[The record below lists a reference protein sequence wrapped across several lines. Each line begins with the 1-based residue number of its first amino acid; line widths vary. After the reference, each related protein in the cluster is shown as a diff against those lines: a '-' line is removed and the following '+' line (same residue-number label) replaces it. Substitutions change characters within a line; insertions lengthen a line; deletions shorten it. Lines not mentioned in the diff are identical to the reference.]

1 MNEKQAD
8 AMLKSLKRIE
18 SFLEAIDWKL
28 WNFHQKVIGES
39 ATTETANTSTTNEDD
54 ETEQLA
60 AVISTPKKATAE
72 ETKKPVANVGYPTIE
87 KWN

>member
-28 WNFHQKVIGES
+28 WNFHQKVIGEGTPEAD
-39 ATTETANTSTTNEDD
+39 ATDEDE

-60 AVISTPKKATAE
+60 AVIESPKKVTAA
-72 ETKKPVANVGYPTIE
+72 ETKKPAAVPGYPTIE

>member
-18 SFLEAIDWKL
+18 NFLEAIDWKV
-28 WNFHQKVIGES
+28 WQFHQKILGEG
-39 ATTETANTSTTNEDD
+39 TTSESDSSSSEDE

-60 AVISTPKKATAE
+60 AVIETPKKAVAPKE
-72 ETKKPVANVGYPTIE
+72 AAKPVAVPGYPTIE

>member
-1 MNEKQAD
+1 MNDKQAD

-28 WNFHQKVIGES
+28 WNFHQKVIG
-39 ATTETANTSTTNEDD
+39 AGTNEAEELTSEDE

-60 AVISTPKKATAE
+60 AVIESPKKAVAA
-72 ETKKPVANVGYPTIE
+72 ETKKPAAVPGYPTIE

>member
-39 ATTETANTSTTNEDD
+39 PATENETPTSEDE

-60 AVISTPKKATAE
+60 AVIDTPKVKSTSDA
-72 ETKKPVANVGYPTIE
+72 KKPTAPIPGYPTIE

>member
-28 WNFHQKVIGES
+28 WNFHQKVIGEG
-39 ATTETANTSTTNEDD
+39 TTAEADTASNEDE

-60 AVISTPKKATAE
+60 AVIDTPKAKPAA
-72 ETKKPVANVGYPTIE
+72 ETKKPAAVPGYPTIE

>member
-28 WNFHQKVIGES
+28 WNFHQKVIGEGT
-39 ATTETANTSTTNEDD
+39 TTESVSTNEDE

-60 AVISTPKKATAE
+60 AVIDTPKRAVE
-72 ETKKPVANVGYPTIE
+72 ETKKSAVNVGYPTIE

>member
-28 WNFHQKVIGES
+28 WNFHQKVIGEDT
-39 ATTETANTSTTNEDD
+39 ATDKETVSNEDE

-60 AVISTPKKATAE
+60 AVIESPKKAVAT
-72 ETKKPVANVGYPTIE
+72 ETKKPAAVPGYPTIE

>member
-28 WNFHQKVIGES
+28 WNFHQKVIGDGTAE
-39 ATTETANTSTTNEDD
+39 TETASSEDE

-60 AVISTPKKATAE
+60 AVIEAPKKAVTA
-72 ETKKPVANVGYPTIE
+72 ETKKPAAVPGYPTIE

>member
-28 WNFHQKVIGES
+28 WNFHQKVIGEGT
-39 ATTETANTSTTNEDD
+39 TTETETVSNEDE

-60 AVISTPKKATAE
+60 AVIESPKKAVVT

>member
-39 ATTETANTSTTNEDD
+39 DTTDAGAQTNEDD

-60 AVISTPKKATAE
+60 AVIDTPKAKPAG
-72 ETKKPVANVGYPTIE
+72 ETKKPSSSVGYPTIE

>member
-1 MNEKQAD
+1 MNDKQAD

-28 WNFHQKVIGES
+28 WTFHQKAMG
-39 ATTETANTSTTNEDD
+39 TTVASDEEGSPEDE

-60 AVISTPKKATAE
+60 AVIDAPKAKSVAENKKTAGG
-72 ETKKPVANVGYPTIE
+72 VGYPTIE
-87 KWN
+87 KWS

>member
-28 WNFHQKVIGES
+28 WNFHQKVIGEGTT
-39 ATTETANTSTTNEDD
+39 AETETASNEDE

-60 AVISTPKKATAE
+60 AVIDTPKAKPAAE
-72 ETKKPVANVGYPTIE
+72 VKKPAGGVGYPTIE

>member
-28 WNFHQKVIGES
+28 WNFHQKVIGEGT
-39 ATTETANTSTTNEDD
+39 ATENEVASNEDE

-60 AVISTPKKATAE
+60 AVIETPKKAVAPKE
-72 ETKKPVANVGYPTIE
+72 AAKPVAVPGYPTIE

>member
-28 WNFHQKVIGES
+28 WNFHQKVIGEGTP
-39 ATTETANTSTTNEDD
+39 AENETPTSEDE

-60 AVISTPKKATAE
+60 AVIDTPKARPAS
-72 ETKKPVANVGYPTIE
+72 ETKKSAAAIPGYPTIE

>member
-28 WNFHQKVIGES
+28 WNFHQKVIGEGIAS
-39 ATTETANTSTTNEDD
+39 ESDVQTNEDE

-60 AVISTPKKATAE
+60 AVIETPKKAVATE
-72 ETKKPVANVGYPTIE
+72 NKKPAAVPGYPTIE

>member
-28 WNFHQKVIGES
+28 WNFHQKVIGDG
-39 ATTETANTSTTNEDD
+39 TSNNEDIVSSED
-54 ETEQLA
+54 EETEQLA
-60 AVISTPKKATAE
+60 AVIETPKKAVAPK
-72 ETKKPVANVGYPTIE
+72 ETTKPAAVPGYPTIE

>member
-1 MNEKQAD
+1 MNDKQAD

-28 WNFHQKVIGES
+28 WNFHQKVIGEG
-39 ATTETANTSTTNEDD
+39 TTAETEAGSSEDE

-60 AVISTPKKATAE
+60 AVIDTPKAKPAG
-72 ETKKPVANVGYPTIE
+72 ETKKPSSSVGYPTIE

>member
-28 WNFHQKVIGES
+28 WNFHQKVIGTG
-39 ATTETANTSTTNEDD
+39 TTETDDLTSEDE

-60 AVISTPKKATAE
+60 AVIESPKKAPAAE
-72 ETKKPVANVGYPTIE
+72 PKKSAAVVPGYPTIE

>member
-1 MNEKQAD
+1 MNDKQAD

-28 WNFHQKVIGES
+28 WTFHQKAMG
-39 ATTETANTSTTNEDD
+39 TNVASDEEASLEDE

-60 AVISTPKKATAE
+60 AVIDTPKSKPVS
-72 ETKKPVANVGYPTIE
+72 ETKKSAGGVGYRTIE
-87 KWN
+87 KWS

>member
-28 WNFHQKVIGES
+28 WNFHQKVLGDGTGTES
-39 ATTETANTSTTNEDD
+39 VNSTTSEDE

-60 AVISTPKKATAE
+60 AVIESPKAKPVE
-72 ETKKPVANVGYPTIE
+72 ETKKVSANVGYPTIE

>member
-1 MNEKQAD
+1 MNDKQAD

-28 WNFHQKVIGES
+28 WNFHQKVIG
-39 ATTETANTSTTNEDD
+39 AGTTEADTTTDEDE

-60 AVISTPKKATAE
+60 AVIESPKKAPAS
-72 ETKKPVANVGYPTIE
+72 ETKKSVAAVPGYPTIE

>member
-28 WNFHQKVIGES
+28 WNFHQKVIGEGT
-39 ATTETANTSTTNEDD
+39 TTEAETVNSEDE

-60 AVISTPKKATAE
+60 AVIESPKKAVAT
-72 ETKKPVANVGYPTIE
+72 ETKKPAAVPGYPTIE

>member
-28 WNFHQKVIGES
+28 WNFHQKVIGEGS
-39 ATTETANTSTTNEDD
+39 NLESDSLTNEDE

-60 AVISTPKKATAE
+60 AVIETPKKAVAQKE
-72 ETKKPVANVGYPTIE
+72 ATKPAAVPGYPTIE

>member
-28 WNFHQKVIGES
+28 WNFHQKVIGEGTTS
-39 ATTETANTSTTNEDD
+39 ETETASSEDE

-60 AVISTPKKATAE
+60 AVIDTPKAKPAA
-72 ETKKPVANVGYPTIE
+72 ETKKPTANVGYPTIE

>member
-28 WNFHQKVIGES
+28 WNFHQKVLGDGT
-39 ATTETANTSTTNEDD
+39 TTESVSTNEDE

-60 AVISTPKKATAE
+60 AVIDTPKAKPVE
-72 ETKKPVANVGYPTIE
+72 ETKKPAVNVGYPTIE

>member
-1 MNEKQAD
+1 MNDKQAE

-28 WNFHQKVIGES
+28 WTFHQKAMGTNVASDEE
-39 ATTETANTSTTNEDD
+39 ATLEDE

-60 AVISTPKKATAE
+60 AVIDTPKA
-72 ETKKPVANVGYPTIE
+72 KPVAENKKPAGGVGYPTIE
-87 KWN
+87 KWS

>member
-1 MNEKQAD
+1 MNDKQAE

-28 WNFHQKVIGES
+28 WTFHQKAMGTSDNSTEES
-39 ATTETANTSTTNEDD
+39 SLEDE

-60 AVISTPKKATAE
+60 AVIDTPKS
-72 ETKKPVANVGYPTIE
+72 KPVAEAKKSAGGVGYPTIE
-87 KWN
+87 KWS

>member
-1 MNEKQAD
+1 MNDKQAD

-28 WNFHQKVIGES
+28 WNFHQKVIG
-39 ATTETANTSTTNEDD
+39 AGTTEADATDEDE

-60 AVISTPKKATAE
+60 AVIESPKKAVAA
-72 ETKKPVANVGYPTIE
+72 ETKKPAAVPGYPTIE